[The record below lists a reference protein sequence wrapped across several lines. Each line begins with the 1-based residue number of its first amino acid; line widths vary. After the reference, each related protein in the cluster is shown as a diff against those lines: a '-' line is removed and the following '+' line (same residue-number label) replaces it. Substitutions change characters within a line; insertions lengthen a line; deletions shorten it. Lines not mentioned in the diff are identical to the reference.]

1 MWRLLSS
8 VTLAALLSFSAVADI
23 ALGDVNV
30 QEATLAGEWDL
41 VDIYD
46 AIFGTSYA
54 TTLSSNDLYLLVG
67 VDPDDYNGPT
77 VSHFFGDQGVALEA
91 RYALYTHTLNFYDP
105 VLPDAIANEHLL
117 FTVWGPYVDPGSAAG
132 PSALLDAEVE
142 PYGFSLDVATTRAE
156 LYSEYER
163 NADGLVHML
172 MLAAPDTFEP
182 GTYLLAWEDRLDG
195 DPQADWD
202 YQDLVILV
210 RPVVPEPTSVVLMG
224 LGIAALALRRLHK
237 LV

>member
-8 VTLAALLSFSAVADI
+8 VTLAALLSFSAGADI

-77 VSHFFGDQGVALEA
+77 NCTLMTTNDCSGNKSIC
-91 RYALYTHTLNFYDP
+91 RYNFYS
-105 VLPDAIANEHLL
+105 
-117 FTVWGPYVDPGSAAG
+117 GSK
-132 PSALLDAEVE
+132 PNPFFDNIK
-142 PYGFSLDVATTRAE
+142 YF
-156 LYSEYER
+156 
-163 NADGLVHML
+163 
-172 MLAAPDTFEP
+172 
-182 GTYLLAWEDRLDG
+182 
-195 DPQADWD
+195 
-202 YQDLVILV
+202 
-210 RPVVPEPTSVVLMG
+210 
-224 LGIAALALRRLHK
+224 RRRH
-237 LV
+237 